1 MMTALATVTG
11 VERHGKQYEID
22 LSCEQQTSC
31 SSCSS
36 QKSCGTGVVTKAIGN
51 KSLSWHLRT
60 EKNVQVGQVVEI
72 GFPESSLIKS
82 AMAVYLL
89 PLFGLILGA
98 MVGHFLLTP
107 LTAGGEGIVIL
118 ASVLFAGG
126 GMWFAKRYQN
136 RLKMSQNAKSPSF
149 EFSVNY
155 PISSTL

>member
-1 MMTALATVTG
+1 MMTALATVTD
-11 VERHGKQYEID
+11 VKRHGKQYDLD

-60 EKNVQVGQVVEI
+60 EKSVQIGQVVEI

-98 MVGHFLLTP
+98 LFGHLLFAP
-107 LTAGGEGIVIL
+107 LLAGGEGVIIL
-118 ASVLFAGG
+118 SSVLFATGG
-126 GMWFAKRYQN
+126 VWLAKRVSKP
-136 RLKMSQNAKSPSF
+136 LEDESQRQVTLVRVLG
-149 EFSVNY
+149 E
-155 PISSTL
+155 PIQ

>member
-1 MMTALATVTG
+1 MMTALATVTE
-11 VERHGKQYEID
+11 VHRHGKHYHID

-60 EKNVQVGQVVEI
+60 EQSVKVGQVVEI

-89 PLFGLILGA
+89 PLFGLIVGA
-98 MVGHFLLTP
+98 LIGHLFFAP
-107 LTAGGEGIVIL
+107 LIGGGEGMVIL
-118 ASVLFAGG
+118 TSALFVVG
-126 GMWFAKRYQN
+126 GMYVAKRVSRPLEEASKKQVTLI
-136 RLKMSQNAKSPSF
+136 RILG
-149 EFSVNY
+149 E
-155 PISSTL
+155 PIQ

>member
-11 VERHGKQYEID
+11 VHRHGQQYDVD

-60 EKNVQVGQVVEI
+60 EKSVKVGQVVEI

-89 PLFGLILGA
+89 PLFGLIIGA
-98 MVGHFLLTP
+98 MIGHFLFVPIIGGGEGVIILTSA
-107 LTAGGEGIVIL
+107 LFTAGGMFV
-118 ASVLFAGG
+118 
-126 GMWFAKRYQN
+126 AKRISRPLEEASKQQVTLI
-136 RLKMSQNAKSPSF
+136 RILG
-149 EFSVNY
+149 E
-155 PISSTL
+155 PIQ

>member
-11 VERHGKQYEID
+11 VHRYGQDYDID

-51 KSLSWHLRT
+51 KTLAWHLRT
-60 EKNVQVGQVVEI
+60 KKSVKVGQVVEI

-98 MVGHFLLTP
+98 EIGNVLLTP
-107 LTAGGEGIVIL
+107 LTASGEGMTIL
-118 ASVLFAGG
+118 SSVLFAAG
-126 GMWFAKRYQN
+126 GMWLAKRVSRPLEDESKRQVTLI
-136 RLKMSQNAKSPSF
+136 RVLG
-149 EFSVNY
+149 E
-155 PISSTL
+155 PIQ

>member
-11 VERHGKQYEID
+11 VQRRGKQYEID

-51 KSLSWHLRT
+51 KSLSWHLRSD
-60 EKNVQVGQVVEI
+60 KSVHVGQIVEI

-89 PLFGLILGA
+89 PLFGLIIGA
-98 MVGHFLLTP
+98 LIGHFLLSP
-107 LTAGGEGIVIL
+107 LAAGGEGIVIVT
-118 ASVLFAGG
+118 SVLFTAG
-126 GMWFAKRYQN
+126 GMWLAKRISKPLEDESERQVTLV
-136 RLKMSQNAKSPSF
+136 RVLG
-149 EFSVNY
+149 E
-155 PISSTL
+155 PIQ